1 MSEDQR
7 QHPRYAIELD
17 TLIETVDRQIQGRT
31 RDLSK
36 GGFCVLANEAVA
48 LGTACKVRLALVFS
62 ENQFSEQLT
71 LAATV
76 VWCTPV
82 QGVHQIGIKLAP
94 IDPQNRG
101 YLDMFIKFLEGG
113 EEDAPDEDDAD
124 APDSGGD

>member
-1 MSEDQR
+1 MSQEQR

-17 TLIETVDRQIQGRT
+17 AVIETAERKINGRT

-36 GGFCVLANEAVA
+36 GGFCVLAKEPVA
-48 LGTACKVRLALVFS
+48 LGTPCKVKLALVFS

-71 LAATV
+71 LSATV
-76 VWCTPV
+76 VWCTPF

-113 EEDAPDEDDAD
+113 DEDASDEDDA
-124 APDSGGD
+124 PDSDDGD